1 MVDLEKIC
9 LCSLNL
15 KIISFFHEN
24 PSTVDTAHSIAAW
37 LNHDYTEIKTR
48 LDYLVTQRILNSHR
62 TGSTVAYCLTQDK
75 KIINGIEKFLQ
86 KRYLTGG
93 EYV

>member
-1 MVDLEKIC
+1 MVDLEKVC

-24 PSTVDTAHSIAAW
+24 PSTVDTARGIAAW
-37 LNHDYTEIKTR
+37 LNHDHAEVKAR
-48 LDYLVTQRILNSHR
+48 LDYLVTQRILNTHR

-75 KIINGIEKFLQ
+75 KIINEIEKFLQ
-86 KRYLTGG
+86 KRYLAGG
-93 EYV
+93 GYV